1 MRSVVIGNDVGITA
15 TTSRDYLLL
24 FFPLLLAF
32 VFMNVS
38 LSRIY
43 GRGRSVATRICP

>member
-15 TTSRDYLLL
+15 TTSRDYLL
-24 FFPLLLAF
+24 FFSLLLAF